1 MDKKEKL
8 TSFLDSID
16 LKELK
21 KEKDM
26 FYHLL
31 KEKSNNHSE
40 ILRLIDRVLNKMGS
54 DPENKNERTISLDL
68 TLLLPKKIMKY
79 NLDKYIHNFLDSYIL
94 KLNQERSNISIKVIE
109 LSGHSY
115 EIDDKSRIRLNC
127 IFTVILLPEGYLN
140 YAFNYDKNTDD
151 HSIMQDFENDLLH
164 HFQRVAHFREVSV
177 ELNGINNPLRKRLI

>member
-1 MDKKEKL
+1 MDKKKL
-8 TSFLDSID
+8 TSILDSID
-16 LKELK
+16 FQELK

-54 DPENKNERTISLDL
+54 DPENKKERTISIDINI
-68 TLLLPKKIMKY
+68 LLPKKKINYKI
-79 NLDKYIHNFLDSYIL
+79 DKYIHNFLSSYTL
-94 KLNQERSNISIKVIE
+94 KLNQRKSNLNIQAIE

-115 EIDDKSRIRLNC
+115 ETKESKSHIKLNC
-127 IFTVILLPEGYLN
+127 IFTIILQPEGYLN

-151 HSIMQDFENDLLH
+151 HLIMQDFENDLLQY
-164 HFQRVAHFREVSV
+164 FKRVAHSREVSV
-177 ELNGINNPLRKRLI
+177 ELNGINNPLRKRLV